1 MSASIFLRAAIAA
14 ATLTVGLSG
23 AALAADTNTTGG
35 PRTPWIDYREA
46 RQQTRIYNGA
56 QDGSLTPRE
65 FQRLE
70 RGESRIDRAEARAK
84 ADGVVTRGERRHL
97 NHMLDRQSAAIYHQ
111 RHDGQ
116 GVRLPRR

>member
-1 MSASIFLRAAIAA
+1 MSASTFLRAAIAA
-14 ATLTVGLSG
+14 ATLTAGLSG

-35 PRTPWIDYREA
+35 PRTPWIDYREQ

-56 QDGSLTPRE
+56 QDSSLTQRE
-65 FQRLE
+65 FSRLE
-70 RGESRIDRAEARAK
+70 RGEQRIDRAEARAK
-84 ADGVVTRGERRHL
+84 ADGVVSRGERRHL
-97 NHMLDRQSAAIYHQ
+97 DHMLNRESAAIYHQ

>member
-14 ATLTVGLSG
+14 TALTVGLSG

-46 RQQTRIYNGA
+46 RQQTRINNGA
-56 QDGSLTPRE
+56 ADGSLTPRE

-70 RGESRIDRAEARAK
+70 RGEYRIDRAEARAK

-97 NHMLDRQSAAIYHQ
+97 DHMLDRQSAAIYHQ
-111 RHDGQ
+111 RHDNQ

>member
-1 MSASIFLRAAIAA
+1 MSASTFLRAAV
-14 ATLTVGLSG
+14 ATAVFTAGLSG

-65 FQRLE
+65 FRRLE
-70 RGESRIDRAEARAK
+70 RGEQRIDRAEARAK

-97 NHMLDRQSAAIYHQ
+97 DRMLDRQSAAIYHQ
-111 RHDGQ
+111 RHDKQ
-116 GVRLPRR
+116 GLRLPRR

>member
-1 MSASIFLRAAIAA
+1 MSASTFLRVAVAAAI
-14 ATLTVGLSG
+14 LTVGLS
-23 AALAADTNTTGG
+23 ATALAVDTNTSGG
-35 PRTPWIDYREA
+35 PQTPWIDGREA

-65 FQRLE
+65 FRRLE
-70 RGESRIDRAEARAK
+70 RGEQRIDRAEARAK

-97 NHMLDRQSAAIYHQ
+97 DHMLDRQSAAIYHQ
-111 RHDGQ
+111 RHDRQ

>member
-1 MSASIFLRAAIAA
+1 MSASTFLRAAIAGA
-14 ATLTVGLSG
+14 VLTAGLSG
-23 AALAADTNTTGG
+23 AALAADTNTTTG
-35 PRTPWIDYREA
+35 PRTPWIDGREA

-65 FQRLE
+65 FRRLE
-70 RGESRIDRAEARAK
+70 RGEGRIDRAEARAK

-97 NHMLDRQSAAIYHQ
+97 DHMLDRQSAAIYHE
-111 RHDGQ
+111 RHDRQ